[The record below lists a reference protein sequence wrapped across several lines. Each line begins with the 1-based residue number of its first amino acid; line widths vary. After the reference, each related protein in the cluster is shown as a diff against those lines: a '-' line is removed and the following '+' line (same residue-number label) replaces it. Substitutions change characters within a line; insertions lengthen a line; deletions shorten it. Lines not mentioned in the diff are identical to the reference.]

1 MEIEVVGPRKIITFM
16 VGGREIAISETLVT
30 GWIVIIVLTLLIL
43 WLTHDLKVVPET
55 KRQAAAEWI
64 VNFFEK
70 TVSDTMGPKM
80 TYYAPYLATI
90 FCFALFGA
98 LLSLFGLRS
107 MTVDINCTGTWA
119 LMTFVLITYWKIRN
133 NGFGGYLKGFTEP
146 VAVITP
152 INILSEV
159 ATPISMAI
167 RMFGNMAGGMIITSL
182 IYAALT
188 LASNAVYGLIG
199 ISLEHFKIFQIG
211 IPALFSIYFDLF
223 SGVVQSYVFIMLTM
237 AYVGDAANPEKE

>member
-1 MEIEVVGPRKIITFM
+1 MEIEVVGPRKVFSFM
-16 VGGREIAISETLVT
+16 VGDTEIAISETLVT
-30 GWIVIIVLTLLIL
+30 GWIVILFLTILILVLT
-43 WLTHDLKVVPET
+43 HNMKVVPET
-55 KRQAAAEWI
+55 KRQVVAEWI
-64 VNFFEK
+64 VNFFEN
-70 TVSDTMGPKM
+70 TVKDSMGPKM
-80 TYYAPYLATI
+80 VYMAPYVATI

-133 NGFGGYLKGFTEP
+133 NGIGGYLKGFAEP
-146 VAVITP
+146 VFVITP
-152 INILSEV
+152 INILSEI
-159 ATPISMAI
+159 ATPVSMAI
-167 RMFGNMAGGMIITSL
+167 RMFGNMSGGMIITSL

-188 LASNAVYGLIG
+188 VASNAVYGLLG
-199 ISLEHFKIFQIG
+199 ITFNHFFIFQIG